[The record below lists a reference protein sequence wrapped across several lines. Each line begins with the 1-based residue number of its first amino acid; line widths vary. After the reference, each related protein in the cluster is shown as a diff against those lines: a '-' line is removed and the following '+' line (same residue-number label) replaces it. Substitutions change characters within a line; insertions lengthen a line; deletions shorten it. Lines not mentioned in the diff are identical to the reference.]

1 MKLSEYIHSHQ
12 KVKKREVH
20 VSCSQKRAHWQGRY
34 PLDKGWIDS
43 MSTNTTQLLGEIPL
57 FSTMDDEERRQLRAI
72 MRERS
77 FQPGQ
82 DVVAASGPDASFL
95 IIEQGEMEVWLTD
108 TDGKKVV
115 LEVLGPGKIYG
126 KLSLLSGETR
136 SASATTS
143 GELVTLE
150 LGRETFFDFLRRRP
164 DTAIDVLVELGQRLK
179 DTDNILRT
187 RVSRNANEELDETIS
202 PGQRVAD
209 IIADFSGS
217 LAFLLLN
224 LAVFVVWIVANT
236 VGSSHTFSGKPK
248 TICMQPLIYCYGS
261 CAIGTYNKG
270 LTTFTIGAAN
280 CNAGLFFNNRDNIIQ
295 KLDRAR
301 SQAPDGVSMIG
312 CYIGG
317 DKPIAIKVPEQ
328 VGRGQIHG

>member
-1 MKLSEYIHSHQ
+1 
-12 KVKKREVH
+12 
-20 VSCSQKRAHWQGRY
+20 
-34 PLDKGWIDS
+34 
-43 MSTNTTQLLGEIPL
+43 MSTNTAQLLAEIPL
-57 FSTMDDEERRQLRAI
+57 FSTMDDEERKQLRAI

-82 DVVAASGPDASFL
+82 VVMAASDPEASFL
-95 IIEQGEMEVWLTD
+95 LIEDGELEVWLAD

-115 LEVLGPGKIYG
+115 LEVLGPGKFYG
-126 KLSLLSGETR
+126 NLFMHAGETR

-150 LGRETFFDFLRRRP
+150 LGREAFFDFLRRRP

-179 DTDNILRT
+179 NTDDILRT
-187 RVSRNANEELDETIS
+187 RVSRNANEEHDETIS

-224 LAVFVVWIVANT
+224 LAVFVVWILANT
-236 VGSSHTFSGKPK
+236 VGSSHAFSGKSK
-248 TICMQPLIYCYGS
+248 TICMQPLIDCYSS

-270 LTTFTIGAAN
+270 LTTFMIGAAN
-280 CNAGLFFNNRDNIIQ
+280 GNTDSFFNNRDNIIQ

-301 SQAPDGVSMIG
+301 GQAPDGVSMIG
-312 CYIGG
+312 RYVGG
-317 DKPIAIKVPEQ
+317 DKPIAIKVPEK